1 MNNPYETLGVKRTSN
16 VSIIRNKYIQ
26 LAKKYN
32 SIECVNNMDG
42 ISSYIKD
49 AQIFVGSAG
58 TAVFE
63 TALFKTPTIL
73 ISMAQNQ
80 ETNIYDS
87 VLVFLR
93 YIYF

>member
-1 MNNPYETLGVKRTSN
+1 
-16 VSIIRNKYIQ
+16 
-26 LAKKYN
+26 
-32 SIECVNNMDG
+32 MDG

-80 ETNIYDS
+80 ETNIFS
-87 VLVFLR
+87 LEKIGH
-93 YIYF
+93 YIYIDLNDFLNTKKISKLIFLLEENYKRFKVLNKKTKIKII